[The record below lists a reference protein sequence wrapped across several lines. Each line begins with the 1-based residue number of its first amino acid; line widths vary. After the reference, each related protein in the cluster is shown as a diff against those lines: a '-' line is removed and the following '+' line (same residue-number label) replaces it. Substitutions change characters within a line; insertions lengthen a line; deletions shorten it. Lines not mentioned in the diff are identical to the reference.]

1 MKRFDYNPPQ
11 IKMKDYIKFMEWQE
25 RREEA
30 LHKKHEEKKKK
41 DIIKREVRALT
52 FAEGMIIAYV
62 AQLVLPPIWKA
73 VSHNM
78 GIQ

>member
-41 DIIKREVRALT
+41 DIILLISKRDYSS
-52 FAEGMIIAYV
+52 G
-62 AQLVLPPIWKA
+62 K
-73 VSHNM
+73 
-78 GIQ
+78 

>member
-25 RREEA
+25 HREEA
-30 LHKKHEEKKKK
+30 LAKKHEEKRKK
-41 DIIKREVRALT
+41 DIVKKELRSMT
-52 FAEGMIIAYV
+52 FAEGMIVAYV
-62 AQLVLPPIWKA
+62 AQLVLPTLWKA
-73 VSHNM
+73 VAHNM